1 MMTEMETVIIFY
13 SCSLVTKFLES
24 CMQMGAL
31 SEMYLPGTIV
41 VTQGNDG
48 REEKTSL

>member
-1 MMTEMETVIIFY
+1 MRMMTEMRTVMIFY

-31 SEMYLPGTIV
+31 SEMYVPGTIV
-41 VTQGNDG
+41 VTQGFDG
-48 REEKTSL
+48 RQ